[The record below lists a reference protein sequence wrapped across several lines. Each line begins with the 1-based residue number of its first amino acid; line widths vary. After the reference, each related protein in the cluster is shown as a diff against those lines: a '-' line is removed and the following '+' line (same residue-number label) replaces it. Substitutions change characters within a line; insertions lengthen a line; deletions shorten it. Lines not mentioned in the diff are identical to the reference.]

1 MELDDTMSSTT
12 TAIMQATKH
21 DVFNE
26 RLLIKML
33 VDDVTGLSCER
44 ATETHSS
51 QLKVVMFD
59 ASLWII

>member
-26 RLLIKML
+26 RLFIKML
-33 VDDVTGLSCER
+33 VDDVNGFHVKDPQKH
-44 ATETHSS
+44 THH
-51 QLKVVMFD
+51 D
-59 ASLWII
+59 